1 MGNSTYICIK
11 APNLKLK
18 TQNSKPTQHP
28 TTCPELAEGPNIQ
41 HFFLSCNILKKNQSL
56 IKTRQLNQRSVHIH
70 DDLVEG
76 CRKNNRK
83 AQLQLYNLYYKA
95 MYNSAFRIVNNTAEA
110 EDVMQEAFL
119 TGFQKIDDFKGDS
132 TIGAW
137 LKKIVV
143 NRALD
148 QIRKKKEMVSL
159 QETDLQ
165 IPVDDSTENFLEILS
180 YKIEKIRKG
189 IESLADDDRIIL
201 SLFLLEGY
209 DHEEI
214 SQVLSIS
221 NNASRTRYSRAR
233 QRLRDLLKKNEIDQL
248 VN

>member
-1 MGNSTYICIK
+1 M
-11 APNLKLK
+11 
-18 TQNSKPTQHP
+18 
-28 TTCPELAEGPNIQ
+28 
-41 HFFLSCNILKKNQSL
+41 
-56 IKTRQLNQRSVHIH
+56 NQRSPHIH

-148 QIRKKKEMVSL
+148 QIRTKKEMVSL

-189 IESLADDDRIIL
+189 IESLPDDDRIIL

>member
-1 MGNSTYICIK
+1 
-11 APNLKLK
+11 
-18 TQNSKPTQHP
+18 
-28 TTCPELAEGPNIQ
+28 
-41 HFFLSCNILKKNQSL
+41 
-56 IKTRQLNQRSVHIH
+56 LNQGSVHIH
-70 DDLVEG
+70 DELVEA
-76 CRKNNRK
+76 CRKNSRK

-95 MYNSAFRIVNNTAEA
+95 MYNSAFRIVNNRTEA

-137 LKKIVV
+137 LKKIVI

-148 QIRKKKEMVSL
+148 QLKKKKETVSL
-159 QETDLQ
+159 REKDLQ
-165 IPVDDSTENFLEILS
+165 IAADDSTEDFLEILS

-189 IESLADDDRIIL
+189 IESLADDDRVIL

-214 SQVLSIS
+214 AQVLSIS

>member
-1 MGNSTYICIK
+1 MGKKDCRYQISEIFHNST
-11 APNLKLK
+11 PN
-18 TQNSKPTQHP
+18 T
-28 TTCPELAEGPNIQ
+28 Q
-41 HFFLSCNILKKNQSL
+41 HFFLPCNILKKNQSL
-56 IKTRQLNQRSVHIH
+56 IKTRKLNQRSPHIH

-76 CRKNNRK
+76 CRNNNRK

-119 TGFQKIDDFKGDS
+119 MGFQKIDDFKGDS

-137 LKKIVV
+137 LKKIVI

-159 QETDLQ
+159 QEKDLQ
-165 IPVDDSTENFLEILS
+165 IPADDSTENFLEILS

-189 IESLADDDRIIL
+189 IESLADDDRVIL